1 MIPLFDAAVWI
12 SSLSFVGYGITYFTS
27 PHMKQEFIRFG
38 LPGLGRMTA
47 VFQILGAAGL
57 LAGFWF
63 PILLVLASGGLALMM
78 LVGVAVRV
86 KLKDSLW
93 VSIPAL
99 FFLMLNSTIFI
110 LAIRRLP

>member
-1 MIPLFDAAVWI
+1 LIPLFDAAVWI

-57 LAGFWF
+57 LAGFRF

>member
-1 MIPLFDAAVWI
+1 
-12 SSLSFVGYGITYFTS
+12 
-27 PHMKQEFIRFG
+27 MKQEFIRFG

-57 LAGFWF
+57 LAGFRF